1 MDKKKQ
7 FQIQTVQSKLDNYK
21 QTLQTLLESKNKL
34 SENLAL
40 TNPNYDKLDKLNN
53 DKILIENTL
62 KELKTNI
69 SNTINNITK
78 LTYSLK
84 DLPSILITKQNNEE
98 EILKQELDRINIQ
111 KCENSKTFD
120 ESILKAHLDKL
131 KLIDDINIIQNAI
144 LEQNDIISQIQ
155 SNAHSSRKDTLSLL
169 HQKKQTKLNIKLQQ
183 EQVITQD
190 IFFTNQILE
199 LQNTVK
205 DLENFKIILVD
216 NLYNNLN
223 SDSYSDSD
231 SYSNIESNNESN
243 SGSNS
248 NSNKKILDNYYS
260 IFDIDIN
267 KYIDIDLD
275 NNKKLNVNDI
285 IKIIDIKIATN
296 QNRIQN
302 ISIKLNKNKISND
315 ARLNNIIDNYNKTN
329 RVKVIAY
336 KDNFKIEKEK
346 KIQLQLVLD
355 TLTYQYDN
363 FENQIIANIK
373 LDLTNANNELDFDIN
388 RANERFVIMKY
399 RTNIE
404 FEMESNRITDEINI
418 LNMKIKDMSK
428 SFNNINDELKN
439 LKTIIENENV
449 IGSDIAKLDEEIKKY
464 KAMIIQNETNIILLS
479 Q

>member
-21 QTLQTLLESKNKL
+21 QTLKTLLESKNKL

-69 SNTINNITK
+69 SNTMNNITK

-84 DLPSILITKQNNEE
+84 DLPSIIDTKQNNEE
-98 EILKQELDRINIQ
+98 DILKQEIDRIKIQ
-111 KCENSKTFD
+111 KSENVIKYD
-120 ESILKAHLDKL
+120 KSILKAHLDKL

-144 LEQNDIISQIQ
+144 LEQNNIILQIQ

-205 DLENFKIILVD
+205 DLEKFKIILVD
-216 NLYNNLN
+216 NLYNNSN
-223 SDSYSDSD
+223 SDSNSD
-231 SYSNIESNNESN
+231 
-243 SGSNS
+243 
-248 NSNKKILDNYYS
+248 KKILDNYYS

-267 KYIDIDLD
+267 KYIDID

-285 IKIIDIKIATN
+285 IKIIDIKITTY

-302 ISIKLNKNKISND
+302 ISIKLNKKKTLND

-329 RVKVIAY
+329 RVKIIAY

-346 KIQLQLVLD
+346 KNQLQLVLD

-373 LDLTNANNELDFDIN
+373 LDLTNANNELEFDIT

-428 SFNNINDELKN
+428 SFNNINEELKN
-439 LKTIIENENV
+439 LKTTIENENV